1 MSRARMRLMKAEVG
15 LAHLGF
21 STHYI
26 IEQPR
31 NLAFF
36 YFLDRLA
43 HIVKRRTTHA
53 S

>member
-1 MSRARMRLMKAEVG
+1 MRLMKAEVG
-15 LAHLGF
+15 LAHLGI

-31 NLAFF
+31 NPAFS

-43 HIVKRRTTHA
+43 HSVKRRTTHA

>member
-1 MSRARMRLMKAEVG
+1 MRLMKAEVG

-43 HIVKRRTTHA
+43 QIVKRHTTHA